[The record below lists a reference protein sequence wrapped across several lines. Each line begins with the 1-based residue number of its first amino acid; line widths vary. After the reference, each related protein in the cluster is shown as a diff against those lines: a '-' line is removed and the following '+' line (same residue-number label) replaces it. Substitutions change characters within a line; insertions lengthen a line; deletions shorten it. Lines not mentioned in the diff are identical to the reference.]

1 MPPDLVSLGEIM
13 LRLSPPKFERLR
25 RTRSFDIYPCG
36 AQFNVAANFAAL
48 SKHSLFLTRLPD
60 NELGYLAR
68 DLASGSGVDVSQ
80 VQLVAHEKIGMVFVE
95 FSVAPRR
102 AVHIYDRRGSAAS
115 LTTAQDFNWS
125 QAAAGAHY
133 VYTDGIFPALN
144 PGCQEATLAFLGA
157 AKQAGCRTCFDVNY
171 RQTMWKPG
179 EAARFYHEVLSLV
192 DILVTNRDISEKLLG
207 YHGHDEELLRTYQQE
222 FGCQVVLL
230 TYREMQGLAH
240 GTWHSLAVLEDKFYA
255 GRQFSF
261 DVIDQYGTG
270 DAFFAGFLSA
280 FQDTG
285 DIQYALD
292 FGDALCAL
300 AHTVEGDQTIFT
312 PTEVQA
318 VLDENY
324 SLKTKR

>member
-25 RTRSFDIYPCG
+25 RTRTFNIYPCG

-48 SKHSLFLTRLPD
+48 GKHSLFLTRLPD

-68 DLASGSGVDVSQ
+68 ELASGCSVDISQ

-102 AVHIYDRRGSAAS
+102 AVHLYDRRGSAAS
-115 LTTAQDFNWS
+115 LTTPLDFNWA
-125 QAAAGAHY
+125 QAVAGAHY
-133 VYTDGIFPALN
+133 AYTDGIFPALN
-144 PGCQEATLAFLGA
+144 PGCQEATLAFLEA
-157 AKQAGCRTCFDVNY
+157 AKQSGCRTCFDVNY
-171 RQTMWKPG
+171 RQTLWEPG
-179 EAARFYHEVLSLV
+179 EAAHFYRAALPRV

-207 YHGHDEELLRTYQQE
+207 YQGHDEELLRTYQRE
-222 FGCQVVLL
+222 FGCQVILL
-230 TYREMQGLAH
+230 TYREMQGLSH
-240 GTWHSLAVLEDKFYA
+240 GTWRSLAILQDKFHA

-280 FQDTG
+280 FQDSA
-285 DIQYALD
+285 DIQYSLD
-292 FGDALCAL
+292 FGNALCAL
-300 AHTVEGDQTIFT
+300 AHTVEGDQTVFT
-312 PTEVQA
+312 PAEVQA
-318 VLDENY
+318 VLHEDY
-324 SLKTKR
+324 ILKTRR

>member
-1 MPPDLVSLGEIM
+1 M

-48 SKHSLFLTRLPD
+48 GKHSLFLTKLPD

-68 DLASGSGVDVSQ
+68 ELASGLGVDVSQ

-102 AVHIYDRRGSAAS
+102 AVHLYDRRGSAAS
-115 LTTAQDFNWS
+115 LTTPQDFNWP
-125 QAAAGAHY
+125 QAVAGTHY
-133 VYTDGIFPALN
+133 AYADGIFPALST
-144 PGCQEATLAFLGA
+144 GCREATLAFLTA
-157 AKQAGCRTCFDVNY
+157 AKMSGCRTCFDVNY
-171 RQTMWKPG
+171 RQTLWEPA
-179 EAARFYHEVLSLV
+179 EAARFYRLALSLV
-192 DILVTNRDISEKLLG
+192 DIVVTNRDISEKLLG
-207 YHGHDEELLRTYQQE
+207 YQGSDEELLSAYQRD
-222 FGCQVVLL
+222 FGCQVILL

-240 GTWHSLAVLEDKFYA
+240 GTWRSLAFHDSNFYT

-280 FQDTG
+280 IQDSG
-285 DIQYALD
+285 DIQNALD

-300 AHTVEGDQTIFT
+300 AHTVEGDQVIFT
-312 PTEVQA
+312 TAEVQA

-324 SLKTKR
+324 SLKTRR